1 MITENYTVS
10 RFKYWYDF
18 NSLGKIPTSNDL
30 LNMSGVQLLSNKS
43 SKIIASSTR
52 IFIDRIV
59 CLALT
64 ACYFAKVGN
73 VGCHIIKGECS
84 VFKKKIIM
92 DESALHIRYSIVIR
106 RFISCANTAQS

>member
-1 MITENYTVS
+1 MITENCTVS
-10 RFKYWYDF
+10 RFKYWYDFNF

-43 SKIIASSTR
+43 SKIIASSIR

-73 VGCHIIKGECS
+73 VGCHII
-84 VFKKKIIM
+84 
-92 DESALHIRYSIVIR
+92 
-106 RFISCANTAQS
+106 